1 MSQKPTSKLAVNVA
15 LCVHGD
21 AFDRL
26 GHALRYLAVG
36 LIDQA
41 IRTRLIS
48 SDDRLSSLSLGPIRP
63 IIHDPITWPFI
74 NRRINQ
80 TVELLADDPPT
91 IVHAL
96 SSASY
101 EMALKLA
108 KTYEA
113 DLILQVGSTQD
124 CDYIAQIPDSDVGAY
139 FALTQPLAKILQ
151 QQLRIPAN
159 KIILSPLGVYA
170 SRNASPLQ
178 NPEQITTLLCT
189 TPFNNAGGV
198 HVLLQAVDVLRKR
211 GHAMLAFLIGEGRDE
226 PALRK
231 LVRDRGLNSMV
242 AFAQPVGN
250 ISSLMSGADVYV
262 LPDKRNAVS
271 MDGLIAMAA
280 GLVTV
285 TFPSAIDDAYIAD
298 ETALVCDAPTVAAL
312 TDTLERIITNPD
324 TARNIAAAGQA
335 YIKENHSVSA
345 MAELAASVYRK
356 LNMAHATL
364 PFKGS

>member
-1 MSQKPTSKLAVNVA
+1 MSQEPTSQLSVNVA

-41 IRTRLIS
+41 IRTRIIS
-48 SDDRLSSLSLGPIRP
+48 SDNRLSSLSLGPIHP
-63 IIHDPITWPFI
+63 IIHEPITWPFS
-74 NRRINQ
+74 NRRIKQ
-80 TVELLADDPPT
+80 AVELLANDPPT
-91 IVHAL
+91 VVHAL

-101 EMALKLA
+101 ELAIKMA
-108 KTYEA
+108 KTYDA

-124 CDYIAQIPDSDVGAY
+124 CDYVSQVPESDVGAY

-151 QQLRIPAN
+151 EQLRIPAN
-159 KIILSPLGVYA
+159 KIIFAPPGVYT
-170 SRNASPLQ
+170 SRTASPLV
-178 NPEQITTLLCT
+178 NPEQTTTLLCT
-189 TPFNNAGGV
+189 APFNSTGGV
-198 HVLLQAVDVLRKR
+198 DILLQAVDTLRKR
-211 GHAMLAFLIGEGRDE
+211 GRAVLAFLVGEGRDE

-250 ISSLMSGADVYV
+250 IASLMSGADVYV
-262 LPDKRNAVS
+262 MPNAPTAVS
-271 MDGLIAMAA
+271 MDGLLAMGA

-285 TFPSAIDDAYIAD
+285 TFPSAIDDAYVDD
-298 ETALVCDAPTVAAL
+298 ETAMICDAPTVTSL
-312 TDTLERIITNPD
+312 TETLERIITN
-324 TARNIAAAGQA
+324 TESAREIAAAGQA
-335 YIKENHSVSA
+335 YVKEYHSVST

-364 PFKGS
+364 PFQGS

>member
-1 MSQKPTSKLAVNVA
+1 MSQDPTSQLSVNVA

-41 IRTRLIS
+41 IRTQLVS
-48 SDDRLSSLSLGPIRP
+48 SDNRLSSLSLGPIRP
-63 IIHDPITWPFI
+63 IVHNPIKWPFSH
-74 NRRINQ
+74 RRITQ
-80 TVELLADDPPT
+80 TVELLANDPPT
-91 IVHAL
+91 VVHAL
-96 SSASY
+96 SAASY
-101 EMALKLA
+101 ELAIKMA

-113 DLILQVGSTQD
+113 DLVLQVGATQD
-124 CDYIAQIPDSDVGAY
+124 CDYVSQIPESDVGAY
-139 FALTQPLAKILQ
+139 FVLTQPLAKILQ
-151 QQLRIPAN
+151 NQLRIPAN
-159 KIILSPLGVYA
+159 KIIFTPPGVYV
-170 SRNASPLQ
+170 SRTASPLA
-178 NPEQITTLLCT
+178 NLEQTTTLLCT
-189 TPFNNAGGV
+189 APFNAAGGV
-198 HVLLQAVDVLRKR
+198 DLLLQSVDTLRKR
-211 GHAMLAFLIGEGRDE
+211 GHAVLAFLVGEGRDE

-242 AFAQPVGN
+242 AFAQPLGN
-250 ISSLMSGADVYV
+250 IASLMSGADIYV
-262 LPDKRNAVS
+262 LPTTRTAVS
-271 MDGLIAMAA
+271 MDGLLAMGA

-298 ETALVCDAPTVAAL
+298 ETALICDSPTTSAL
-312 TDTLERIITNPD
+312 TDTLERIITKPD
-324 TARNIAAAGQA
+324 AARDIAVAGQA

-364 PFKGS
+364 PFQGS